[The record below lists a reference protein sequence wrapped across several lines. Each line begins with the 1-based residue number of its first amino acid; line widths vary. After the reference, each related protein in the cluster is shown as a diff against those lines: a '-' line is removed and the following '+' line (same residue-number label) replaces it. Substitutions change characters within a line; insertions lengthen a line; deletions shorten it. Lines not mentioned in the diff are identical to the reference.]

1 MPSWAPTLTWQV
13 APKIALPVTAS
24 RQFVSPRRRAHGIM
38 LWPPE
43 RDPMRAAASA
53 PTLLV
58 VLPSTPPEDPPEIAL
73 ELYVE
78 RVVRD
83 AGGTD
88 LYRLDI
94 TGSDAVIGSPLL
106 GFARSLRGIPRQFG
120 YARKC
125 HRIRGVLEMTAVA
138 KKQAD
143 VYGHSHHS
151 E

>member
-1 MPSWAPTLTWQV
+1 MAAREGPDAGGGVCPYLTCRL
-13 APKIALPVTAS
+13 AKHA
-24 RQFVSPRRRAHGIM
+24 
-38 LWPPE
+38 
-43 RDPMRAAASA
+43 
-53 PTLLV
+53 
-58 VLPSTPPEDPPEIAL
+58 PEDPPEIAL
-73 ELYVE
+73 ELHVE